1 MDWRNDDIVQRL
13 GLDMVTYILILT
25 SVSLNFAFGELA
37 GKRKE
42 TIDLF
47 TLLSKLGSAAELVS
61 TSITRMG
68 TLSIVVNSNCL

>member
-47 TLLSKLGSAAELVS
+47 TLLSK
-61 TSITRMG
+61 
-68 TLSIVVNSNCL
+68 

>member
-1 MDWRNDDIVQRL
+1 MVGCDDQLVEYSSSVHMDWRNDDIVQRL
-13 GLDMVTYILILT
+13 GLDMVTYILMLT

-47 TLLSKLGSAAELVS
+47 TLLSK
-61 TSITRMG
+61 
-68 TLSIVVNSNCL
+68 